1 MKAINL
7 DMDGTWVN
15 FYGVDGWLND
25 LINENTRPYEE
36 AKPLVNLSLLAR
48 TLNKLQKVGYEINI
62 ISWTS
67 KESTEAFHEAVI
79 KAKRAWL
86 AKHIPSVRWNNIF
99 IVPYG
104 TPKQTLASGFLF
116 DDEERNRTAWGEG
129 ARDEKDL
136 ISVLRSLL

>member
-1 MKAINL
+1 MKIINL

-15 FYGVDGWLND
+15 FYGVSGWLAD
-25 LINENTRPYEE
+25 LENENTRPYEE

-48 TLNKLQKVGYEINI
+48 TLNKLQREGYEINI

-67 KESTEAFHEAVI
+67 KNSTKRFHEAVVN
-79 KAKRAWL
+79 AKKAWL

-104 TPKQTLASGFLF
+104 TPKQSLASGFLF